1 MLQQQPPDVRDD
13 VYAFSCVVYEL
24 LTGVHPYQRIDAV
37 KAYQTG
43 LQPRPIRKLSRRQWR
58 ALKQGLAFRR
68 ADRAPSIDFLAT
80 QLISRPSR
88 VNAWTLGAAACIVVG
103 LLAGAL
109 WWKWPE
115 VQQRTA
121 GLWPSHR
128 GSPQQPAPNDNQPG
142 SAVGPTPAA
151 PVPQDT
157 QPQPSR
163 DGTSLDEGRHQ
174 LAGLLSDPRPSREW
188 ASAVQGLIAKLDAVS
203 PDDPMIRKARQSGV
217 TTFVAAAEQ
226 SRSRGQLEEAGGL
239 LSLAGSFNAQAPEI
253 VSESSAIER
262 DKSAQAARAVPPGQ
276 TAQLGQAGQVGQVGQ
291 AAPTT
296 QPAQPDARASEEKR
310 AGIEMLKEQFE
321 TQAAAGDIAGA
332 TKTAN
337 TLARSYAGSAYVTRE
352 VPRILSLSYVH
363 LAKTQFAGGQV
374 NPALDTLQDGRK
386 KFSKSPE
393 LKDLQARYVSA
404 ADLYDRLSTAVV
416 LNVTATR
423 QALDELRAAE
433 GEEYEVAAQMLAQTL
448 ADRIADQRAAN
459 RAAVADKLAEAGKE
473 VFPNYA
479 GLLGRGRAGALA
491 AAPNTVSDQ

>member
-1 MLQQQPPDVRDD
+1 
-13 VYAFSCVVYEL
+13 
-24 LTGVHPYQRIDAV
+24 
-37 KAYQTG
+37 
-43 LQPRPIRKLSRRQWR
+43 
-58 ALKQGLAFRR
+58 
-68 ADRAPSIDFLAT
+68 
-80 QLISRPSR
+80 
-88 VNAWTLGAAACIVVG
+88 
-103 LLAGAL
+103 
-109 WWKWPE
+109 
-115 VQQRTA
+115 
-121 GLWPSHR
+121 
-128 GSPQQPAPNDNQPG
+128 
-142 SAVGPTPAA
+142 
-151 PVPQDT
+151 
-157 QPQPSR
+157 
-163 DGTSLDEGRHQ
+163 
-174 LAGLLSDPRPSREW
+174 
-188 ASAVQGLIAKLDAVS
+188 
-203 PDDPMIRKARQSGV
+203 
-217 TTFVAAAEQ
+217 
-226 SRSRGQLEEAGGL
+226 L